1 MLRFAPSPTGLLH
14 VGNLRIALLNYL
26 FAKKNNIDF
35 FLRIDDT
42 DIERSSEK
50 YTNYIIDDLKWFN
63 ISFEK
68 IYKQSSRKQNYKDSF
83 IFLKKKVLIYTCFET
98 SEELSLKRKILL
110 KQGKPPIYDRA
121 SLKLKKTEISSLISS
136 GKKPHWRL
144 KLNDELIEWDD
155 EVHNKI
161 SFKNLSI
168 SDPVVFRSDELPLF
182 TITSV
187 VDDADLNVT
196 HIMRGMII

>member
-1 MLRFAPSPTGLLH
+1 M
-14 VGNLRIALLNYL
+14 
-26 FAKKNNIDF
+26 
-35 FLRIDDT
+35 
-42 DIERSSEK
+42 
-50 YTNYIIDDLKWFN
+50 
-63 ISFEK
+63 
-68 IYKQSSRKQNYKDSF
+68 
-83 IFLKKKVLIYTCFET
+83 
-98 SEELSLKRKILL
+98 
-110 KQGKPPIYDRA
+110 
-121 SLKLKKTEISSLISS
+121 
-136 GKKPHWRL
+136 

-196 HIMRGMII
+196 HIMRGDDHLTNTAAQIQLFKMLDARVPKFGHFPLIKTISGDSLSKKIWNQFNKST

>member
-1 MLRFAPSPTGLLH
+1 M
-14 VGNLRIALLNYL
+14 
-26 FAKKNNIDF
+26 
-35 FLRIDDT
+35 RIDDT

-68 IYKQSSRKQNYKDSF
+68 IYKQSSRKQKYKDAF
-83 IFLKKKVLIYTCFET
+83 NFLKKKELIYPCFET

-196 HIMRGMII
+196 HIMRGG

>member
-68 IYKQSSRKQNYKDSF
+68 IYKQSSRKQKYKDAF
-83 IFLKKKVLIYTCFET
+83 NFLKKK
-98 SEELSLKRKILL
+98 S
-110 KQGKPPIYDRA
+110 
-121 SLKLKKTEISSLISS
+121 
-136 GKKPHWRL
+136 
-144 KLNDELIEWDD
+144 
-155 EVHNKI
+155 
-161 SFKNLSI
+161 
-168 SDPVVFRSDELPLF
+168 
-182 TITSV
+182 
-187 VDDADLNVT
+187 
-196 HIMRGMII
+196 